1 MPVPPQVTGYTS
13 LTQQARLCL
22 ENNAGEQLLMPLT
35 NGAATMSLI
44 TQPNAAGA
52 ATTGMHL
59 HLYFLGQQAGGTV
72 VISGTAPGG
81 GSITSRTYHIGAAPL
96 NDQGYVE
103 IVTTEAFATVSA
115 NGIAVSGIT
124 SFQVIVF
131 GSPAAK
137 YLIPLTLE
145 PDEKITKFSPQDHRG
160 ILFKNLRVTQL
171 TKGASLDKVDASLYS
186 GPSSLWIPYTLI
198 GNTPVITT
206 APASPSSL
214 LTATTLAA
222 TMTLTTAPKNPG
234 MFLIFTPAGNSAT
247 GTIVL
252 SGLDQNGNAASETIN
267 VGANNNPVYSTKRYS
282 ALTSPATNQFTTT
295 GMTAGSTLAVTGVFA
310 WIYTWTYDGITNITP
325 FSATWEFFDGVANVK
340 LPYSILTQGDFDWQ
354 KEKEIKFSGKGEA
367 QDYLIVGDPTSTS
380 AGTLL
385 FSTLAQP
392 TDKPMISWPGTFFMD
407 ALPGGTPFTTQTGE
421 FLTFK
426 LQIMNGQKP
435 FWVGDGMQRWSNV
448 TRDYPDYTFDATVLF
463 QNYQEY
469 LTYYKPN
476 AKFVAGVQF
485 QGGLLGSL
493 AGTNY
498 FEYWK
503 FSLPAKYDTYKV
515 DSSKNPVEVAVKGIS
530 EYDFGLGYAYQ
541 LAVCCQVPPTYT
553 S

>member
-1 MPVPPQVTGYTS
+1 
-13 LTQQARLCL
+13 
-22 ENNAGEQLLMPLT
+22 
-35 NGAATMSLI
+35 
-44 TQPNAAGA
+44 
-52 ATTGMHL
+52 
-59 HLYFLGQQAGGTV
+59 
-72 VISGTAPGG
+72 
-81 GSITSRTYHIGAAPL
+81 
-96 NDQGYVE
+96 
-103 IVTTEAFATVSA
+103 
-115 NGIAVSGIT
+115 
-124 SFQVIVF
+124 
-131 GSPAAK
+131 
-137 YLIPLTLE
+137 
-145 PDEKITKFSPQDHRG
+145 
-160 ILFKNLRVTQL
+160 
-171 TKGASLDKVDASLYS
+171 
-186 GPSSLWIPYTLI
+186 
-198 GNTPVITT
+198 
-206 APASPSSL
+206 
-214 LTATTLAA
+214 
-222 TMTLTTAPKNPG
+222 

-267 VGANNNPVYSTKRYS
+267 VGASNSPVYSTKRYS

-380 AGTLL
+380 GGTLL

-392 TDKPMISWPGTFFMD
+392 TDEPMASWPGTFFMD

-426 LQIMNGQKP
+426 LQIMSGQKP
-435 FWVGDGMQRWSNV
+435 YWVGDGMQRWSNI

-485 QGGLLGSL
+485 QGRLLGSL

-498 FEYWK
+498 FESWK

-530 EYDFGLGYAYQ
+530 EYDFRLGYAYQ